1 MIHVSAKDTTIFQL
15 DSVRHWALGFL
26 NDSREPWRSLTKV
39 LGIDLCPRLELPWLR
54 VSIVCS
60 LLVLLVCSD
69 SLADVRLE
77 KIKACPEPSSE
88 HQLCWGLLCSGVGH
102 GTIVE

>member
-1 MIHVSAKDTTIFQL
+1 M
-15 DSVRHWALGFL
+15 G
-26 NDSREPWRSLTKV
+26 
-39 LGIDLCPRLELPWLR
+39 
-54 VSIVCS
+54 S
-60 LLVLLVCSD
+60 LLLLLVCSD

-77 KIKACPEPSSE
+77 MVQASPDLSSE